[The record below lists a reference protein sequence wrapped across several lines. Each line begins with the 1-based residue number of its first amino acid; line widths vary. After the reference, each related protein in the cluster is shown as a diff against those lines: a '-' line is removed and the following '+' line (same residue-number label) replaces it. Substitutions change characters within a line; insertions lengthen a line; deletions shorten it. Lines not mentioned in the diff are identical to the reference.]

1 MATIRSWPAAALLG
15 VLAAV
20 AAAGEPA
27 RCDEYPSRPVKL
39 VVPYPAGGPIDM
51 IGRSLAQRLSKAL
64 GGQFFVE
71 NIPGAGGV
79 IGMRAAAAAAAD
91 GYTLLVANENL
102 ILQPL
107 VKTSVPYDP
116 FKSFAPVSMVVTAP
130 MVIAVHSSVPAKTMA
145 ELVGWLKANPGKLN
159 YASPGYG
166 SSPHLASEW
175 LFNIT
180 YGLKVIHVPFLGAA
194 PAVQAVLRG
203 EPPVFHEVLPAVLP
217 YINQGAMRGLAV
229 ASSNRSPFL
238 PDVPTLAETGVP
250 GHEVG
255 FWSGL
260 LAPSGTPTDV
270 LQRLHAALA
279 ATVGTPDFG
288 ERLVKMGFDVAPSTP
303 EQFTALMRA
312 EADKW
317 RKVVHDA
324 DIKIE

>member
-1 MATIRSWPAAALLG
+1 
-15 VLAAV
+15 
-20 AAAGEPA
+20 
-27 RCDEYPSRPVKL
+27 
-39 VVPYPAGGPIDM
+39 
-51 IGRSLAQRLSKAL
+51 
-64 GGQFFVE
+64 
-71 NIPGAGGV
+71 
-79 IGMRAAAAAAAD
+79 
-91 GYTLLVANENL
+91 
-102 ILQPL
+102 
-107 VKTSVPYDP
+107 
-116 FKSFAPVSMVVTAP
+116 MVVTAP

-288 ERLVKMGFDVAPSTP
+288 ERLVKMGFDVAPSTA